1 MLDTRVPF
9 SLQRRGS
16 DSEARLGGYRSSAS
30 DIELSNQAKLFCFA
44 LIVIQLVLVWGVKAE
59 MPWLVSLDTASAKA
73 FNRLGHAYP
82 WFVEQMYWLTAALL
96 TKTLP
101 SLMLVVW
108 CWFSS
113 DDRPDTDR
121 LRSQIAVG
129 LVASFLAIVMAM
141 AVQELIGHR
150 ERPFFQS
157 GYTFTQFF
165 GGAPQRDVSSFPSD
179 TCALV
184 FGLSTVVYIYSRR
197 VGLFAFAW
205 AVLAVALPR
214 LLTGIHFVSDVVFSA
229 LNGIVLVVLATAVL
243 GPLVRAPMSY
253 LLERHRAL
261 IYALAFGLLFEA
273 GRMGGDLRPLL
284 TGTLKAI
291 VS

>member
-9 SLQRRGS
+9 SSKQLES
-16 DSEARLGGYRSSAS
+16 DSQVRLGRHRLTVA
-30 DIELSNQAKLFCFA
+30 DIELSSQAKLFCFA
-44 LIVIQLVLVWGVKAE
+44 LILIQLILVWAVKTQS
-59 MPWLVSLDTASAKA
+59 PWLVTFDTASAKA
-73 FNRLGHAYP
+73 FNRFGHAYP
-82 WFVEQMYWLTAALL
+82 VFVKEMYWLTAALL

-113 DDRPDTDR
+113 SDRPNTDR
-121 LRSQIAVG
+121 YRSKIAAG
-129 LVASFLAIVMAM
+129 LLASFMSIVMAM

-150 ERPFFQS
+150 ERPFFQP

-165 GGAPQRDVSSFPSD
+165 GGAPQRDISSFPSD

-184 FGLSTVVYIYSRR
+184 FGLSTVVYLHSRR
-197 VGLFAFAW
+197 VGMFAFAW
-205 AVLAVALPR
+205 AVFAVALPR
-214 LLTGIHFVSDVVFSA
+214 LVTGIHFVSDVVFSA
-229 LNGIVLVVLATAVL
+229 LNGIMLVILATAVL
-243 GPLVRAPMSY
+243 APLVRAPMSY
-253 LLERHRAL
+253 LFERYRAA

-273 GRMGGDLRPLL
+273 GRMGGDLRPLV

-291 VS
+291 F

>member
-9 SLQRRGS
+9 SSQRRGA
-16 DSEARLGGYRSSAS
+16 DSQARLGKYLYSVSA
-30 DIELSNQAKLFCFA
+30 IELSSQAKLFCLG
-44 LIVIQLVLVWGVKAE
+44 LILFQLFLIWAVKSE
-59 MPWLVSLDTASAKA
+59 MPWLMSVDTASARG
-73 FNRLGHAYP
+73 FNRFGHAYP
-82 WFVEQMYWLTAALL
+82 QFVEQMYWLTAALL

-101 SLMLVVW
+101 LLMLVVW

-113 DDRPDTDR
+113 SDQPGTDR
-121 LRSQIAVG
+121 FRSQIAIG
-129 LVASFLAIVMAM
+129 LAASFMSVAVAM

-150 ERPFFQS
+150 ERPFFQP

-184 FGLSTVVYIYSRR
+184 FGLSTAVYLYSRR

-205 AVLAVALPR
+205 AAFAVALPR
-214 LLTGIHFVSDVVFSA
+214 LVTGIHFVSDVAFSA
-229 LNGIVLVVLATAVL
+229 LNGIVLVILATAVL
-243 GPLVRAPMSY
+243 PPLVRAPLSY
-253 LLERHRAL
+253 LLERQRAL
-261 IYALAFGLLFEA
+261 IYALAFGMLFEA

-284 TGTLKAI
+284 TGMLKAI